1 VIGYLLAI
9 GIVRVRLFVGRRDD
23 RQRIRDLE
31 APRGNSAMRTALTD
45 RAVKTAKAD
54 ISDAIVPGLLLRV
67 RPSGAKSYALV
78 ARFPGSSNPTRRTI
92 APAGA
97 ISLTDA
103 REKARAWLELL
114 GRGID
119 PATELE
125 RERGEADRKRKDTIA
140 MLAET
145 YLATQVV
152 GKMRQEARVV
162 HNFRDILIP
171 LFGHRPIAELTSREV
186 SLALAE
192 IEKHGT
198 DRGLVKLGVRKE
210 LRRPTRASKPSPAQ
224 ARNLFVYLDG
234 MLRWAAGTGDYGIEF
249 SPLMR
254 VSKAKRFGPAP
265 RRARYLND
273 IEIGAVWRASG
284 MLRSPYRQLYR
295 MLFLTGLRLSEVLEA
310 DWREFDLKAKQ
321 WTIPAERM
329 KGKNG
334 SAQEHTVPL
343 TAHMLDVL
351 KEVPRGPRGPFV
363 FSVNGGASPIANRGK
378 FKEMLDAAMAADLR
392 VPDSQVAHFTN
403 HDLRRTLRTRGRKL
417 GIASDIGEAILA
429 HRRVGVAGIYDHDDR
444 LEERRAA
451 HELWGEFLLKC
462 AASNVVRMRRKRG
475 G

>member
-1 VIGYLLAI
+1 
-9 GIVRVRLFVGRRDD
+9 
-23 RQRIRDLE
+23 
-31 APRGNSAMRTALTD
+31 MKTTLTD

-54 ISDAIVPGLLLRV
+54 ISDDLVSGFLLRV
-67 RPSGAKSYALV
+67 RPSGAKSYALK
-78 ARFPGSSNPTRRTI
+78 ARYPGSPNPTRRTI
-92 APAGA
+92 ARVGE
-97 ISLTDA
+97 ISLAEA
-103 REKARAWLELL
+103 RDKARKWKELL
-114 GRGID
+114 QRGID
-119 PATELE
+119 PAGELE

-140 MLAET
+140 TLAET
-145 YLATQVV
+145 YLATQVI
-152 GKMRQEARVV
+152 GKMRQDVRMV

-171 LFGHRPIAELTSREV
+171 MFGHRPVADLTSREV

-192 IEKHGT
+192 IEQHGS
-198 DRGLVKLGVRKE
+198 DLGLVKLGVRKE
-210 LRRPTRASKPSPAQ
+210 LRRPGRASGPAPTQ

-254 VSKAKRFGPAP
+254 VSLAKRFGPAP
-265 RRARYLND
+265 RRSRYLND

-284 MLRSPYRQLYR
+284 TLRSPYRQLYR

-310 DWREFDLKAKQ
+310 DWREFDIKAKE

-363 FSVNGGASPIANRGK
+363 FSVNGGVSPIANRGK

-392 VPDSQVAHFTN
+392 VPDSQLGHFTN

-462 AASNVVRMRRKRG
+462 AGGNVVRMQRG
-475 G
+475 PRLGRGASSTRTSSG